1 MDPVNNL
8 RNAMSQA
15 GRFGHVEAVQGDDHV
30 SYQVRKGFGNWLV
43 HVVKWYSNKGYKKRI
58 IEQRT
63 VVLDSLEKICCS
75 QNKSVTK
82 LQGNLRHGLRFQAQ
96 SMNILSAIITP
107 VVMTK
112 EHALSEKL
120 IASQFRTD
128 DAALKNLI
136 IPGSK
141 NDSHP
146 HEGVDKEKFGAAYWE
161 YVNKNMIGS
170 DLDNAGS
177 TLGHLIVNGR
187 VALLEYAL
195 SKDEDKN
202 HEDTELYHLKSVKR
216 NNNLGID
223 FEAWGIPE
231 GIDDIELRLIDKTR
245 SAQKAERTLL
255 WGGDGLEALAKDR
268 KNLKRCLAEE
278 KKADAMK
285 PRLRAVAKEIQLN
298 ELCEQFMREEKIGED
313 SVPS

>member
-1 MDPVNNL
+1 MGPVNNL

-63 VVLDSLEKICCS
+63 VVLDSLEKLCGS
-75 QNKSVTK
+75 QNRSVTK
-82 LQGNLRHGLRFQAQ
+82 LQGHLRHGLRFQAQ
-96 SMNILSAIITP
+96 SMNILGTLIIP
-107 VVMTK
+107 EVMTK
-112 EHALSEKL
+112 NYALSEKL

-141 NDSHP
+141 NDPHP
-146 HEGVDKEKFGAAYWE
+146 HEGVDKEKFGAAYWK

-177 TLGHLIVNGR
+177 TLERLRVDGT

-202 HEDTELYHLKSVKR
+202 HGDTELYELKSVKR

-223 FEAWGIPE
+223 FEDWGIPE
-231 GIDDIELRLIDKTR
+231 GIDDIKLRLIDKTR
-245 SAQKAERTLL
+245 SVQMAERTLL
-255 WGGDGLEALAKDR
+255 WGGDGLEALAEDT
-268 KNLKRCLAEE
+268 KNLKESLAKE
-278 KKADAMK
+278 ATAGAIK
-285 PRLRAVAKEIQLN
+285 PRLRAIAREIQLN
-298 ELCEQFMREEKIGED
+298 ELCEQFMQDEEIGGD